1 MLNDDSEDMLLG
13 MFEGIS
19 SDIFKNQIKNA
30 ARAAKGRRYSLE
42 IKQFALTLHYYSP
55 KAYAYCR

>member
-1 MLNDDSEDMLLG
+1 MLNNDSEDILFG
-13 MFEGIS
+13 MFEGNY

-30 ARAAKGRRYSLE
+30 ARTAKGRRYSPK

>member
-1 MLNDDSEDMLLG
+1 MLNNDSEDMLFS

-19 SDIFKNQIKNA
+19 SGIFKNQIKNA
-30 ARAAKGRRYSLE
+30 ARAAKGRRYSPE

-55 KAYAYCR
+55 KAYYYCR

>member
-1 MLNDDSEDMLLG
+1 MLNDDSEDMLFG

-30 ARAAKGRRYSLE
+30 ARALWLKVVVTPL
-42 IKQFALTLHYYSP
+42 K
-55 KAYAYCR
+55 